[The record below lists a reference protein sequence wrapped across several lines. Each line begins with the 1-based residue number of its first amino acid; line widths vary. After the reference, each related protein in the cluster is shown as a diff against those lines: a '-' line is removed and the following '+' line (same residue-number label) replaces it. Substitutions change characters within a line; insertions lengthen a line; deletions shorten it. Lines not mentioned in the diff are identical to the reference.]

1 MSDLAHVLIVGNG
14 GREHA
19 LAWKLAQSPRVGK
32 VSVAPGNAG
41 TPNNVP
47 ISATDIDG
55 LLKWALE
62 HKPDLTVVGPEAP
75 LALGIVD
82 RFEAAGLK
90 IFGPTQAAAQI
101 ETSKV
106 FAKQFMQRHGIP
118 TAPFQIFD
126 DPHEALRYLLLE
138 GDQPLAIK
146 ADGLAAGKG
155 VYMTNCAHDAEM
167 AVRALMIDR
176 TLGDAGAR
184 IVIEKALK
192 GVEISL
198 LALSDGENVAMLP
211 LAQDHKRVFDS
222 DMGPNTGGM
231 GAYSPVDNV
240 LYGGSQYYLI
250 STAIKGLE
258 QEGIPF
264 KGVLFAGLIVNE
276 QRPAEHYVL
285 EFNCRFG
292 DPETQAVLP
301 TLSQDLFTL
310 LETCTS
316 GDFRTPYRFLSLE
329 ATTRQHAATV
339 VMASGGY
346 PGEYE
351 TGKVITGL
359 DQVPSDVIVFHAGTR
374 REGDQIAT
382 AGGRVLSVTG
392 TGETLQAAVDRAY
405 AGVRAIHFEGAH
417 YRTDIGAKGL
427 GSL

>member
-1 MSDLAHVLIVGNG
+1 MSNLAHVLVIGSG

-32 VSVAPGNAG
+32 VSVAPGNGG

-55 LLKWALE
+55 LLAWALQ
-62 HKPDLTVVGPEAP
+62 HKPDLTVVGPESS
-75 LALGIVD
+75 LALGVVD

-90 IFGPTQAAAQI
+90 IFGPTKAAAQI

-118 TAPFQIFD
+118 TAPFEIFD
-126 DPHEALRYLLLE
+126 DPHEAFRYLLLE

-155 VYMTNCAHDAEM
+155 VYMTDCAHDAEM

-184 IVIEKALK
+184 IVIEKALSGYELSVMALCDNRYSRK
-192 GVEISL
+192 GW
-198 LALSDGENVAMLP
+198 AMP
-211 LAQDHKRVFDS
+211 PAQDHKRALDH
-222 DMGPNTGGM
+222 DQGLNTGGM
-231 GAYSPVDNV
+231 GAYAPASRDPLQV
-240 LYGGSQYYLI
+240 LI
-250 STAIKGLE
+250 GLAE
-258 QEGIPF
+258 DGF
-264 KGVLFAGLIVNE
+264 KAENIAFHGVLFAGVMMTPE
-276 QRPAEHYVL
+276 PYVL
-285 EFNCRFG
+285 EFNCRLG
-292 DPETQAVLP
+292 DPETQVILP
-301 TLSQDLFTL
+301 LMTSDLF
-310 LETCTS
+310 
-316 GDFRTPYRFLSLE
+316 DFLDRGAPPNWLTAAVEF
-329 ATTRQHAATV
+329 AATV

-359 DQVPSDVIVFHAGTR
+359 DQVPDDVIVFHAGTR
-374 REGDQIAT
+374 REGDQIVT

-392 TGETLQAAVDRAY
+392 MGDTLQAAIDRAY

-427 GSL
+427 NR